1 MGFDDDLGIL
11 GFPLKRV
18 GNPSLAV
25 IKKAYYRLALQYHP
39 DKNAGSEEAAA
50 KFVEINGAYKRVLS
64 EMNVGGSVESTDYLS
79 LLERFVQMFM
89 AKEAWD
95 EVFIETSLSGIIRDC
110 EGWSIETFNSLSKD
124 KAITVFDFIH
134 KYRDVLRI
142 SDNLMGEMKKSLQ
155 KKMAR
160 DNVVILNPSLA
171 EILEDRV
178 FKLTV
183 SEREFYIPLWH
194 SEVYYDIS
202 GNDLIVRCIPE
213 LPPNVSIDDGNNI
226 YCQVQSAISD
236 ALAEGTIALKLGDKV
251 FTIPAEELSIRKNQA
266 YVFRNMGMLQ
276 ANHRNLFDTTRRAH
290 VYVDIELE

>member
-1 MGFDDDLGIL
+1 MGFDKDLEIL
-11 GFPLKRV
+11 EFPGKRTE
-18 GNPSLAV
+18 NPSLAAV
-25 IKKAYYRLALQYHP
+25 KKAYYRLALQHHP

-50 KFVEINGAYKRVLS
+50 RFVEINEAYKRVLS
-64 EMNVGGSVESTDYLS
+64 EMKVDSLGESTDYLS

-95 EVFIETSLSGIIRDC
+95 EVFIETSLSGIVRDC
-110 EGWSIETFNSLSKD
+110 EGWSIETFNSLSKG

-134 KYRDVLRI
+134 RHREALRI

-171 EILEDRV
+171 EILQDRV

-183 SEREFYIPLWH
+183 SDREFYVPLWH
-194 SEVYYDIS
+194 NEVYYDVS
-202 GNDLIVRCIPE
+202 GNDLIVRCMPE
-213 LPPNVSIDDGNNI
+213 LPPDVSLDGSNNI
-226 YCQVQSAISD
+226 YCKVRSTISEALIDGAI
-236 ALAEGTIALKLGDKV
+236 TLKLGDKV
-251 FTIPAEELSIRKNQA
+251 FAIPAEELSIRKNQA
-266 YVFRNMGMLQ
+266 YIFRNTGILH

-290 VYVDIELE
+290 VYVDIELD

>member
-1 MGFDDDLGIL
+1 MGFEEDLHLL
-11 GFPLKRV
+11 GFPAKRV
-18 GNPSLAV
+18 RNPSLAD
-25 IKKAYYRLALQYHP
+25 IKKAYYRLALQHHP
-39 DKNAGSEEAAA
+39 DKNDGSEDAAA
-50 KFVEINGAYKRVLS
+50 RFVEINGAYKRVLS
-64 EMNVGGSVESTDYLS
+64 EMKVENSGEPTDYLS

-95 EVFIETSLSGIIRDC
+95 EVFIETSLSGIVRDC
-110 EGWSIETFNSLSKD
+110 EGWSIETFNSLSKG

-134 KYRDVLRI
+134 RYRDILHI
-142 SDNLMGEMKKSLQ
+142 SDNLMGEMKRSLQ

-213 LPPNVSIDDGNNI
+213 LPPDVSIDDSNNI
-226 YCQVQSAISD
+226 YCKVRTTISD
-236 ALAEGTIALKLGDKV
+236 ALTDGAITLKLGDKV
-251 FTIPAEELSIRKNQA
+251 FTVPAEELSIRKNQA
-266 YVFRNMGMLQ
+266 YVFRNTGMLE

>member
-1 MGFDDDLGIL
+1 MGFDEDLVLL
-11 GFPLKRV
+11 GFSQKRV
-18 GNPSLAV
+18 GNPCVAA

-50 KFVEINGAYKRVLS
+50 RFVEINGAYKRVLS
-64 EMNVGGSVESTDYLS
+64 EMKVESSGESTDYLS

-124 KAITVFDFIH
+124 KAITVFDFIN
-134 KYRDVLRI
+134 KYREVLRV
-142 SDNLMGEMKKSLQ
+142 SDNLMEKMKRSLQ

-171 EILEDRV
+171 EILKDRV

-213 LPPNVSIDDGNNI
+213 LPPSVSIDDSNNI
-226 YCQVQSAISD
+226 YCKVNATISD
-236 ALAEGTIALKLGDKV
+236 ALTDGVVTLKLGDKV
-251 FTIPAEELSIRKNQA
+251 FTIPAEELSIRRNQA
-266 YVFRNMGMLQ
+266 YVFRNVGMLQ
-276 ANHRNLFDTTRRAH
+276 ANHRNLFDTNRRAH
-290 VYVDIELE
+290 IYVDIEFK